1 MKLLKFDLGKTE
13 TYRER
18 VAVWVGGGSTAAAGF
33 LTITTRAGNRT
44 TTVTYAADRV
54 PDRPHFLAHLR
65 PLREANDGGPYW
77 VECRGG
83 RWSCNCRGFRADTPC
98 KHCDAVAAVKNAG
111 ELVDS

>member
-54 PDRPHFLAHLR
+54 PERLR
-65 PLREANDGGPYW
+65 LSFVTSTTFARCARRTTAGRTGSSAAAA
-77 VECRGG
+77 GG
-83 RWSCNCRGFRADTPC
+83 RATAAGSGPTRRANTATPWRP
-98 KHCDAVAAVKNAG
+98 
-111 ELVDS
+111 